1 MTSEWKHSLLSWS
14 IWSRNYLQ
22 WVNYFPPCKNA
33 CLSKCSIFLCIFPAI
48 SPAGTFPRK
57 EPAGLTWCL
66 AEESGQFDWFTRL
79 GFWKVNKVS
88 EKRPWGIMNRRG
100 RGSKLFQKLQIAL
113 EGHSQSDHTQISDI
127 TPLCQA
133 QLRSIRWLWWSI
145 VGVELTVKSCS
156 SRNDLI
162 NFFPLKLEQELKF
175 WNLLPAGILRVE
187 KVRNVKYLSELNRIN
202 KCKNLSRLFRSAL
215 KVWML
220 PCHVWYRTQDMEEKV
235 IISSG
240 QGFLIWEPVF
250 SCWIYCMRILVPFSI
265 SFLHFPSFPN
275 SKIIITCSILVLRS
289 EDGCV
294 MCLH

>member
-79 GFWKVNKVS
+79 GFWKVNQVS
-88 EKRPWGIMNRRG
+88 EKRPWGIMNRRE

-113 EGHSQSDHTQISDI
+113 EGQSHSDHNQISDI

-156 SRNDLI
+156 SRNDFI
-162 NFFPLKLEQELKF
+162 IFFSP
-175 WNLLPAGILRVE
+175 
-187 KVRNVKYLSELNRIN
+187 
-202 KCKNLSRLFRSAL
+202 
-215 KVWML
+215 
-220 PCHVWYRTQDMEEKV
+220 
-235 IISSG
+235 
-240 QGFLIWEPVF
+240 
-250 SCWIYCMRILVPFSI
+250 
-265 SFLHFPSFPN
+265 
-275 SKIIITCSILVLRS
+275 
-289 EDGCV
+289 
-294 MCLH
+294 